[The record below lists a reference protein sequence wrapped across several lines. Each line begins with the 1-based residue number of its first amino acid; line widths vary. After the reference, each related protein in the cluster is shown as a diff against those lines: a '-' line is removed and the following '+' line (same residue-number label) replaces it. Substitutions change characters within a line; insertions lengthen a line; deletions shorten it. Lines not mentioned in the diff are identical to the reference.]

1 MFISPPSLEFKH
13 PIKKRFIWWSAR
25 RHFKMKEVCW
35 SQKVLVF
42 WTGSAEFVL
51 CQGYSRN
58 INSSQIQIR
67 KSRNSNMQILCV
79 FWFQLWRYFQFDW
92 KLLLGTH
99 TWDWA
104 QTNPIKN
111 AALPQRNITMKVLVT
126 DRSRPMWKE
135 ANYVF
140 IWCHFLVMNKDNKM
154 TYHLWRSIR

>member
-51 CQGYSRN
+51 CQGYPRN
-58 INSSQIQIR
+58 INLPQIQIR
-67 KSRNSNMQILCV
+67 KSRQSKNNKYFYLFLSIL
-79 FWFQLWRYFQFDW
+79 
-92 KLLLGTH
+92 KLLSVTSQLKL
-99 TWDWA
+99 A
-104 QTNPIKN
+104 FSVYICEILNPIKN
-111 AALPQRNITMKVLVT
+111 AALPQRIITMKVLVT

>member
-1 MFISPPSLEFKH
+1 MIKRSLIGDLCSMFISPPSLEFKH

-58 INSSQIQIR
+58 INLSQIQIR
-67 KSRNSNMQILCV
+67 KSRNSNTQILCV
-79 FWFQLWRYFQFDW
+79 FWFQLWRCFQFDW

-99 TWDWA
+99 PWA
-104 QTNPIKN
+104 ANQPHKKCRVTTKDHNNESVGNRPLQTDVKRSK
-111 AALPQRNITMKVLVT
+111 LRLYLVSLSGHEQRQ
-126 DRSRPMWKE
+126 
-135 ANYVF
+135 
-140 IWCHFLVMNKDNKM
+140 
-154 TYHLWRSIR
+154 